1 MMTHLHSPAPRVD
14 APCSARAFHWK
25 LSFCILLHL
34 TVNQNKLYDPGQAL
48 NCLIS
53 LCPNLSM
60 YKREKIELRGRW
72 GGEMARSLS
81 MREQG
86 FEGRR
91 EHGGSIY
98 DLLIP

>member
-1 MMTHLHSPAPRVD
+1 
-14 APCSARAFHWK
+14 
-25 LSFCILLHL
+25 
-34 TVNQNKLYDPGQAL
+34 
-48 NCLIS
+48 
-53 LCPNLSM
+53 M
-60 YKREKIELRGRW
+60 YKREKIELRGHW

-81 MREQG
+81 KREQG